1 MAFEN
6 WKLNR
11 KVHKQEKKIAKKEEL
26 AQTTV
31 RANDSMT
38 NITNRTEKIKE
49 KLNAEEWYSKHLDR
63 ANLDTEIH
71 EARQNLFIQR
81 ERLLRRLITFNR
93 EYKYILQKPDT
104 SIKRRELERC
114 STGAKNAAYALAIV
128 DEAIDRLDNI
138 RSEHEWRDIMR
149 DLTKGYKLVNAVSIG
164 SDLMTR
170 LAFWMQKAKSEIK
183 GDISV
188 EAMEYYFGMPI
199 DKLLEE
205 QTGSEKAADMLI
217 ENSVLDLE
225 DEDAVLEAIRWGT
238 VFTVTPNEAS
248 NVAEQQ
254 SNKAKSVGGTPIFTK
269 PDETFK
275 EVKDFSAINIDDLPT
290 MF

>member
-38 NITNRTEKIKE
+38 NITNRTEKVKE

-149 DLTKGYKLVNAVSIG
+149 DLTKGYKLVNAHDPPRILDAESEERNQGRYLGRGDGVLLRNAHRQASRG
-164 SDLMTR
+164 ADR
-170 LAFWMQKAKSEIK
+170 LRK
-183 GDISV
+183 GCRYADR
-188 EAMEYYFGMPI
+188 
-199 DKLLEE
+199 KLR
-205 QTGSEKAADMLI
+205 S
-217 ENSVLDLE
+217 
-225 DEDAVLEAIRWGT
+225 
-238 VFTVTPNEAS
+238 
-248 NVAEQQ
+248 
-254 SNKAKSVGGTPIFTK
+254 
-269 PDETFK
+269 
-275 EVKDFSAINIDDLPT
+275 
-290 MF
+290 

>member
-1 MAFEN
+1 
-6 WKLNR
+6 
-11 KVHKQEKKIAKKEEL
+11 
-26 AQTTV
+26 
-31 RANDSMT
+31 
-38 NITNRTEKIKE
+38 
-49 KLNAEEWYSKHLDR
+49 
-63 ANLDTEIH
+63 
-71 EARQNLFIQR
+71 
-81 ERLLRRLITFNR
+81 
-93 EYKYILQKPDT
+93 
-104 SIKRRELERC
+104 
-114 STGAKNAAYALAIV
+114 
-128 DEAIDRLDNI
+128 
-138 RSEHEWRDIMR
+138 MR

-205 QTGSEKAADMLI
+205 QTGSEKAADMMI

-238 VFTVTPNEAS
+238 VFT
-248 NVAEQQ
+248 
-254 SNKAKSVGGTPIFTK
+254 TK

-275 EVKDFSAINIDDLPT
+275 EVKDFSAINSDDLPT